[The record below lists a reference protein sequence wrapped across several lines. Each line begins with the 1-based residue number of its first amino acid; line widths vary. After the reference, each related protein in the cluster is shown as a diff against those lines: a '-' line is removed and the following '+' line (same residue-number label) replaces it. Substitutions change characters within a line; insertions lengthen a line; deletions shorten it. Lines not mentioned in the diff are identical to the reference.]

1 MSVEIRGIAG
11 LLILVADVWA
21 IINISQSG
29 ASTGRKVV
37 WIVLVLVLPVAG
49 FIIWFLLGPRT
60 PKNR

>member
-21 IINISQSG
+21 IINISQSS
-29 ASTGRKVV
+29 ASTGRKVA

>member
-29 ASTGRKVV
+29 ASTGRKVA

-60 PKNR
+60 GRT